1 MQDMHHAVLQYGELT
16 ENIETL
22 KHHGPLPS
30 VSIFMFVM
38 STRSAEVLCSNIYL
52 LFSKLRFYEMHQALE
67 MQIVLVLINEWF

>member
-1 MQDMHHAVLQYGELT
+1 
-16 ENIETL
+16 
-22 KHHGPLPS
+22 
-30 VSIFMFVM
+30 MFVM